1 MRGRRPAELKA
12 IEGGKSLIFAPPDHL
27 PKAMHAEWNVLIADL
42 AERGLLSQSMT
53 GVLASYASSVWMMAE
68 CRKAIA
74 KDGAFVKTK
83 TGEPK
88 PHPAAGM
95 LSKHAEIVARLG
107 AELGLTPAARSR
119 KALRGPEASDDD
131 DDASALGI

>member
-1 MRGRRPAELKA
+1 MRGRRPELKP
-12 IEGGKSLIFAPPDHL
+12 IEGGLAPFLAPPIGL
-27 PKAMHAEWNVLIADL
+27 PKSVHGEWRIMIEDL
-42 AERGLLSQSMT
+42 QARCLLTESMA
-53 GVLASYASSVWMMAE
+53 GVLAAYATSNWMVTE

-95 LSKHAEIVARLG
+95 LSKHIDVVARLG

-119 KALRGPEASDDD
+119 KALQGPRASNDEADDV
-131 DDASALGI
+131 SALGV